1 MHDVCKSDHQIDYCL
16 SNLSWRK
23 TRTQLTYY
31 EYFCMKVRRNPP
43 KFIKGSSVIS
53 SIFENW
59 LGIAHFRY
67 CRWLLTLTQQRNRP
81 RQTQRGSNQVY
92 VAGVQKFPQARYKNL
107 IGTDCWSPKVI
118 NRRWPCAWQFF
129 TISDVGANCCQN
141 KSSAT
146 DRCIWWRAP
155 RTRYVEVYT
164 FTMNILVRWWPVAG
178 IGLTRES
185 LGAYERLDSTC
196 DRSIKALKEW
206 SMTLPRRSCC
216 TPELFLSNF
225 NRWRDQARGR
235 CPEDKHSRHHKLTYS
250 SI

>member
-1 MHDVCKSDHQIDYCL
+1 MYANQIIRLITVLATFRGEKRGHNLHITSTSAWKCAGIHQNSSKDQASYQAYLKIDWGL
-16 SNLSWRK
+16 
-23 TRTQLTYY
+23 RTSGTADDYQLWPSSATGP
-31 EYFCMKVRRNPP
+31 VRRDEEA
-43 KFIKGSSVIS
+43 IK
-53 SIFENW
+53 
-59 LGIAHFRY
+59 
-67 CRWLLTLTQQRNRP
+67 
-81 RQTQRGSNQVY
+81 Y

-146 DRCIWWRAP
+146 DRCIWWHAP

-206 SMTLPRRSCC
+206 SMTLPRLSCC